1 MPREPEQSAG
11 VFALIGPPSDSNHL
25 YAAIDYYRGTKGLPP
40 KRFSSHATLLKFLE
54 WLPPFPGR
62 IFEKLVTPAGVSVSG
77 MHIWCPIMPEMVAT
91 MGQGDSFRKHVRN
104 RVEEACRVA
113 ADRGATIISLGG
125 FSSIAVVGHEEEI
138 SARIG
143 VPVTSGNTFTASL
156 TIAGIEGA
164 VRATGRS
171 FKDATVAMLGA
182 TGDIGQ
188 GVSRWLGRKVK
199 RLIITARDKPRLE
212 AFAKELR
219 TRSEAEILS
228 ATDNHWAAQQADI
241 VVAAAISTQ
250 PIISSDDV
258 RPGTIICDVGY
269 PKNVSIEM
277 SDRSDVL
284 TFLGGLSLPPWPFDF
299 GYSSNLPSADVLYG
313 CMSEAVV
320 LACSG
325 RSEVF
330 SHGRGNITA
339 ESMDEIWKMARTHGF
354 DVSPFFS
361 ARRLLKPED
370 LEPVLQAAQ
379 MKRSVL

>member
-1 MPREPEQSAG
+1 M
-11 VFALIGPPSDSNHL
+11 
-25 YAAIDYYRGTKGLPP
+25 AAEL
-40 KRFSSHATLLKFLE
+40 
-54 WLPPFPGR
+54 
-62 IFEKLVTPAGVSVSG
+62 
-77 MHIWCPIMPEMVAT
+77 
-91 MGQGDSFRKHVRN
+91 
-104 RVEEACRVA
+104 
-113 ADRGATIISLGG
+113 GATIISLGG

-143 VPVTSGNTFTASL
+143 VPVTSGNTFTARL

-164 VRATGRS
+164 VAATGQTL
-171 FKDATVAMLGA
+171 DGATVAMLGA

-188 GVSRWLGRKVK
+188 GVSRWLGEKVE
-199 RLIITARDKPRLE
+199 RLIITARDTTRLE
-212 AFAKELR
+212 AFAEELR
-219 TRSEAEILS
+219 IRAKAEVVPV
-228 ATDNHWAAQQADI
+228 TDNHWAAQQADV

-250 PIISSDDV
+250 PIIASDDV
-258 RPGTIICDVGY
+258 RPGTIVCDVGY

-284 TFLGGLSLPPWPFDF
+284 TFLGGLSLPPWPFEF

-330 SHGRGNITA
+330 SHGRGNITT
-339 ESMDEIWKMARTHGF
+339 ESMDEIWMLAQSHGF

-361 ARRLLKPED
+361 ARRLLHPED
-370 LEPVLQAAQ
+370 LELVMRAAREY
-379 MKRSVL
+379 RSAL